1 MYASKITL
9 LASAAVALGT
19 VLTLGA
25 CGKKIDDAKTTPVTP
40 APMSGPSTKPLG
52 SSGGSSM
59 GTPTGAAGMSPPSV
73 PASGSTN

>member
-1 MYASKITL
+1 MYASKITP
-9 LASAAVALGT
+9 LASATVALAT

-25 CGKKIDDAKTTPVTP
+25 CGKKIDDARTTPVTP

-52 SSGGSSM
+52 SSM
-59 GTPTGAAGMSPPSV
+59 GTPAGTAGMPPPRV